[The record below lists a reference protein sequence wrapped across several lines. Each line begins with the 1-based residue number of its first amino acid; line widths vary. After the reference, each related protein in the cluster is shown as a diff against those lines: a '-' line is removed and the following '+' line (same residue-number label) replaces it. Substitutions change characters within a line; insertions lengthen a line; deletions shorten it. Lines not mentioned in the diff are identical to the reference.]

1 MYRRILT
8 CVKAQRIGACKPICT
23 LCIPPQY
30 CIVRILPYYMM
41 LRRILTCVTT
51 WKLSKHGVLSSSV
64 TMIHPPSYTAATKQE
79 QTWWTL
85 IESWNDESWNDES
98 WNDESW
104 NDESWNDESWN
115 DEHGMM
121 SKKQEVGK
129 GHIEPAIYIT
139 PYSEREEKHTHTHKQ
154 RSDRRHSS
162 VCVAR

>member
-1 MYRRILT
+1 
-8 CVKAQRIGACKPICT
+8 
-23 LCIPPQY
+23 
-30 CIVRILPYYMM
+30 
-41 LRRILTCVTT
+41 
-51 WKLSKHGVLSSSV
+51 
-64 TMIHPPSYTAATKQE
+64 MIHPPSYTAATKQE

-85 IESWNDESWNDES
+85 IES

-139 PYSEREEKHTHTHKQ
+139 PYSEREEKHTHTQAKERQ
-154 RSDRRHSS
+154 ASL
-162 VCVAR
+162 